1 MLRFTTLIAITIAAA
16 QPAIAA
22 PAKEYG
28 QGDGERFEYTTE
40 LRANG
45 NIHIAGVVLG
55 SGQQFVLDVTPKG
68 HVDGV
73 FGDTPVRPLRASDTA
88 LVDTPAKRAMSAMV
102 VCGRTASL

>member
-45 NIHIAGVVLG
+45 IIHITGIVLG
-55 SGQQFVLDVTPKG
+55 SHEQFVLDVTPKG

-73 FGDTPVRPLRASDTA
+73 FGDNPVEYNVGKTIRDKVAAQFDEGRALA
-88 LVDTPAKRAMSAMV
+88 SA
-102 VCGRTASL
+102 GLPN

>member
-1 MLRFTTLIAITIAAA
+1 MLRLTTLLAITIAAA
-16 QPAIAA
+16 QPAVAA

-45 NIHIAGVVLG
+45 VIHIAGVLLG
-55 SGQQFVLDVTPKG
+55 SREPFTLDVTPRG

-73 FGDTPVRPLRASDTA
+73 FGNTPVEFNVSKTIRDRVVAQFDEGRALA
-88 LVDTPAKRAMSAMV
+88 SA
-102 VCGRTASL
+102 GLPN